1 MSSPPRRILLGL
13 ILLSGFSALIY
24 EITWTRH
31 LSLLFG
37 SNMLAVGTVAATFMA
52 GLAIGSLF
60 FGTRADRSRNP
71 LRLYALLEAGI
82 ALTALLFPLALN
94 LIGSVFIPLAK
105 SSPDGGGII
114 TISRMALGA
123 LAVLPPTIC
132 MGGTLPVICRFLAGQ
147 QLGRLVGKLYAL
159 NTFGAV
165 AGCLVGG
172 FLLIPHF
179 GMFTTQAIAIGVN
192 LIIAIIAWR
201 LGTTPGETTVYEDQ
215 QEAAS
220 TAAATPALLLLSGTA
235 LLGLSALA
243 FEMLWTRLFL
253 LFLGN
258 TTYAFAT
265 ILGVF
270 LCGLTL
276 GGAIYARWLANREN
290 PTRVYAALVS
300 SMLLYILATLPFYDR
315 FGFLFEAIHRQAE
328 TGWWLLAGSSFL
340 VVSLVMLVPAA
351 FSGALFPATVAL
363 LNRGTERIGV
373 IVGKVLFWNT
383 LGAMLGSFLG
393 VYAVLLFGLQ
403 DSFKAIALI
412 SLVYLGIFLW
422 NVRTQFPRRH
432 GIGLVMLPTLLLLV
446 PLNWNQGLLNSGIYV
461 YSGYYESIGGLE
473 RLLSA
478 GQPDDVVEGIE
489 TTAAFYRTSEGYKEF
504 RVNGKTDGGT
514 TPGDMKTQV
523 LLGQL
528 PMLFRPDADTALVI
542 GLGTGVTLRQ
552 VLDYPVKDVDCAEI
566 SPAVVA
572 ISKHFSDE
580 NENVLGSPRINLMV
594 RDGRNL
600 LLTGQKKYDVII
612 SEPSNPWQTGNANL
626 FTREFYRLAVS
637 RLAERGIFC
646 QWLPTY
652 DLPTA
657 KLQIALQTFAD
668 SFQHIRVFLLG
679 GDMIMLG
686 SPSPISLDI
695 DPVESPESRSAILEH
710 LALAGLDSPRQLFE
724 RYYFANETFVAAA
737 AEDAP
742 LNTDNLPHLEFTRQM
757 GINRMTTNLRF
768 LVNHRQ
774 QVGSKGI
781 E

>member
-1 MSSPPRRILLGL
+1 MPVPSRRILLGL

-24 EITWTRH
+24 QITWTRH

-37 SNMLAVGTVAATFMA
+37 SNMLAVGTVVATFMA
-52 GLAIGSLF
+52 GLAIGSLV
-60 FGTRADRSRNP
+60 FGARADRSRNP

-94 LIGSVFIPLAK
+94 LIASIFIPLAQ

-114 TISRMALGA
+114 TVSRMVLGA
-123 LAVLPPTIC
+123 LALLPPTIC

-179 GMFTTQAIAIGVN
+179 GMFATQAIAIGVN

-201 LGTTPGETTVYEDQ
+201 LG
-215 QEAAS
+215 AS
-220 TAAATPALLLLSGTA
+220 PAELNSSGKEEKADSAGTSIAALLLLAGTTIF
-235 LLGLSALA
+235 GLSALA

-258 TTYAFAT
+258 TTYAFST

-276 GGAIYARWLANREN
+276 GGAIYARWLANRAN
-290 PTRVYAALVS
+290 LAGIYATLVS
-300 SMLLYILATLPFYDR
+300 TMLLYILATLPFYDR
-315 FGFLFEAIHRQAE
+315 FGFLFEAIHRQAD
-328 TGWWLLAGSSFL
+328 TGWWFLAGGSFL
-340 VVSLVMLVPAA
+340 IVSLVMLIPAA
-351 FSGALFPATVAL
+351 LSGALFPATVAL
-363 LNRGTERIGV
+363 LCREGDRTGSV
-373 IVGKVLFWNT
+373 IGKVLFWNT
-383 LGAMLGSFLG
+383 LGAMCGSFLG
-393 VYAVLLFGLQ
+393 VFAVLLFGLQ
-403 DSFKAIALI
+403 ESFKVIALI
-412 SLVYLGIFLW
+412 GLVYLGIFLW
-422 NVRTQFPRRH
+422 NIRAQLPRPLA
-432 GIGLVMLPTLLLLV
+432 ISFVLLPLLLLVV

-473 RLLSA
+473 RLLTA

-489 TTAAFYRTSEGYKEF
+489 TTAAFYRTKEGHKEF

-514 TPGDMKTQV
+514 TPGDMKTQI

-528 PMLFRPDADTALVI
+528 PMLFRPNADTALVI

-552 VLDYPVKDVDCAEI
+552 VLDYPVKDIDCVEI

-572 ISKHFSDE
+572 ISKHFSAE
-580 NENVLGSPRINLMV
+580 NEGVLDSARINLMI

-600 LLTGQKKYDVII
+600 LLTGQKRYDVII

-637 RLAERGIFC
+637 RLQANGIFC

-652 DLPTA
+652 DLPTE

-668 SFQHIRVFLLG
+668 SFKNIRVFLLG

-686 SPSPISLDI
+686 SPSTINLEI
-695 DPVESPESRSAILEH
+695 DPVEDPESRAAILGH
-710 LALAGLDSPRQLFE
+710 LALAGLNSPRQLFE
-724 RYYFANETFVAAA
+724 RYYFANETFVTAAA
-737 AEDAP
+737 GNAP

-757 GINRMTTNLRF
+757 GINRMNTNLRF
-768 LVNHRQ
+768 LVNQRQ
-774 QVGSKGI
+774 QVGAKGI